1 MATTKKAKVALV
13 YPPFGPPNLPSLGLA
28 ILSAG
33 LKERGFHCDTY
44 YWNYRF
50 LHNLP
55 VEENLAKRELYGR
68 LGLGW
73 AFPWNEYPF
82 MRCVLPEELSAREDE
97 VAHIFAAIDEQYGR
111 CFNDGIST
119 SKGLEYLW
127 EHAEEI
133 VAAMGD
139 DLEPYD
145 VVGIGSTF
153 YQNGPALALA
163 SYVKN
168 RWPEKTVTLGG
179 ANCDDEM
186 GATLLEKFPFLDF
199 VFSGEVD
206 HSFPEF
212 IERLEADTA
221 YDDVTG
227 LCYHDEAGVVRQ
239 SDSQIPLQDLD
250 SLPFPDFDDY
260 LEERKR
266 YELYDDGHLMLP
278 LESSRGC
285 WWGAKQHCT
294 FCGLNANG
302 MAYRQ
307 KSQDRFKAE
316 VEATVERYG
325 TQFLFMADNILS
337 LKYFS
342 DFIKWSAERDLGIDF
357 FFEIKSNVNREQ
369 VAAMA
374 AAGITYVQPGIESF
388 STSILK
394 LMRKGVTGIRNIAF
408 LKYAEDYGMKVTYGF
423 LAGFPGEDP
432 AEYERMSANLH
443 KLVHLIPPGHVMPI
457 EFHRFSPYHRNP
469 DEFGIKLRPDP
480 RYFHIYPFPEE
491 EVARLCYVF
500 EPDVPADT
508 KHLDQLEQKVIEWQ
522 QTYYTTGCTLTWSST
537 KDAIHVRDRRK
548 GFSPAAYRITG
559 HARMIYEILDEP
571 RTLKGVASQLS
582 RRSTSRLPLASTAP
596 IATVSARRGGRAGF
610 GEAVSHPGSAAE
622 PVATTAADT
631 EPAAEMEIAHRHLHF
646 SEEDYNSDPAAA
658 LAPLVEAGLIYEE
671 DGYYVTL
678 PVHEERV
685 SKRSA
690 WPRQL

>member
-1 MATTKKAKVALV
+1 MTTKKIKVALV

-28 ILSAG
+28 TLSAG
-33 LKERGFHCDTY
+33 LKERGFRCDTH

-55 VEENLAKRELYGR
+55 VEENLAKLKVYAR
-68 LGLGW
+68 LGYGG

-82 MRCVLPEELSAREDE
+82 MRCVLPEELSARDDE
-97 VAHIFAAIDEQYGR
+97 VAHIFAAIDEQYGHY
-111 CFNDGIST
+111 FNDGISP

-127 EHAEEI
+127 EHVEEI

-139 DLEPYD
+139 DLESYD
-145 VVGIGSTF
+145 AVGIGSTF

-168 RWPEKTVTLGG
+168 RWPEKKLILGG
-179 ANCDDEM
+179 ANCDGEM
-186 GATLLEKFPFLDF
+186 GAALLEKFPFLDF

-212 IERLEADTA
+212 IERLEAGAA
-221 YDDVTG
+221 YDDVSG
-227 LCYHDEAGVVRQ
+227 LCYRDAAGGVRQ
-239 SDSQIPLQDLD
+239 GPQQIPLRDLD

-260 LEERKR
+260 LVQRKR
-266 YELYDDGHLMLP
+266 YELHDENQITLP

-285 WWGAKQHCT
+285 WWGATQHCT

-302 MAYRQ
+302 MDYRQ

-337 LKYFS
+337 LKYFN

-357 FFEIKSNVNREQ
+357 FYEIKSNSNREQ

-374 AAGITYVQPGIESF
+374 AAGITFVQPGIESF

-394 LMRKGVTGIRNIAF
+394 LMRKGVTGIRNVAF
-408 LKYAEDYGMKVTYGF
+408 LKYAEDYGLKVAYGI
-423 LAGFPGEDP
+423 LTGFPGEDP
-432 AEYERMSANLH
+432 AEYERMSGNLQ
-443 KLVHLIPPGHVMPI
+443 KLVHLLPPGHVMPI
-457 EFHRFSPYHRNP
+457 EFHRFSPYHQNP
-469 DEFGIKLRPDP
+469 DAFGIKLRPDP
-480 RYFHIYPFPEE
+480 RYYYLYPFPEE

-500 EPDVPADT
+500 ESDVPMES
-508 KHLDQLEQKVIEWQ
+508 KYLDQLEQKVTEWQ
-522 QTYYTTGCTLTWSST
+522 QTYYSTGCTLTWSST
-537 KDAIHVRDRRK
+537 KEAIHVKDRRK
-548 GFSPAAYRITG
+548 GFPPTDYRITG
-559 HARMIYEILDEP
+559 HARLIYEILDEP
-571 RTLKGVASQLS
+571 QGLKSVARRLS
-582 RRSTSRLPLASTAP
+582 SGSTTAPVAP
-596 IATVSARRGGRAGF
+596 IATVSARRGGRAGL
-610 GEAVSHPGSAAE
+610 GEAVSPSGSSAE
-622 PVATTAADT
+622 PVAVSTDSATATAP
-631 EPAAEMEIAHRHLHF
+631 EPAAEIAHRHVHF
-646 SEEDYNSDPAAA
+646 SEEDYNRDPAAT

-685 SKRSA
+685 PKRGEWS
-690 WPRQL
+690 RQVF